1 MAKFQSLESTMPT
14 FFNAKFCQIFL
25 ILFII
30 FTVFTGRAFAD
41 TQPPSVKVNMRNHG
55 YTMGDEIHQ
64 KIQINLPANESI
76 DLQSLPLAGYINPW
90 LDLKSVSFKQE
101 GQTATLQLVWQI
113 FATVEF
119 TQVLKT
125 PEMGL
130 KTTANKSPKI
140 IVPPQP
146 FYYSAVLPQ
155 SVVDIQR
162 RQNLYH
168 LVIDTFSPILVASI
182 FATLALIGFAVWW
195 WLQDRFSWLPYS
207 AGPMTKLARKLKGQL
222 VISLHHAELVY
233 ETLNQCA
240 GKNIYLNNQAAFFE
254 HATYLK
260 PYDTEIMDFLYK
272 ANQVIYNH
280 DALGHGQSQPPQ
292 NLGAS
297 AWVQEAAMAERL
309 FRRQKRQ
316 QKHA

>member
-1 MAKFQSLESTMPT
+1 MAKFQLLEPTMPT
-14 FFNAKFCQIFL
+14 FFSPKFCQIFL
-25 ILFII
+25 VLFII
-30 FTVFTGRAFAD
+30 STVFARQAFAAP
-41 TQPPSVKVNMRNHG
+41 QPPSVKVNMRNHG
-55 YTMGDEIHQ
+55 YTMGNEIHQ

-76 DLQSLPLAGYINPW
+76 DPQSLPLAGYINPW
-90 LDLKSVSFKQE
+90 LDLKSVSFMQE
-101 GQTATLQLVWQI
+101 GQTATLQLGWQI

-119 TQVLKT
+119 TQELKT
-125 PEMGL
+125 PEMAL
-130 KTTANKSPKI
+130 KTTVKKSPKI
-140 IVPPQP
+140 IIPPQP

-162 RQNLYH
+162 RQNLSP
-168 LVIDTFSPILVASI
+168 LVFDTFSPILVASI
-182 FATLALIGFAVWW
+182 FAMLALIGFAVWW

-207 AGPMTKLARKLKGQL
+207 AGPMTKLARKLKGQS

-240 GKNIYLNNQAAFFE
+240 GKNIYLNNQDALFGC
-254 HATYLK
+254 ATYLK
-260 PYDTEIMDFLYK
+260 PYKTEILGFLLA

-280 DALGHGQSQPPQ
+280 DALGRIQKQQIQ

-297 AWVQEAAMAERL
+297 AWVQEAAIAERL

-316 QKHA
+316 QKNA

>member
-1 MAKFQSLESTMPT
+1 MAKFQSLKSSMSPL
-14 FFNAKFCQIFL
+14 FSAKFCQIFL
-25 ILFII
+25 VFFII
-30 FTVFTGRAFAD
+30 FTVFTGHAFAA
-41 TQPPSVKVNMRNHG
+41 TQQPSVNVNMRNHG

-64 KIQINLPANESI
+64 KIQIYLPANESI
-76 DLQSLPLAGYINPW
+76 DPQSLPLAGYINPW

-125 PEMGL
+125 PEIGL
-130 KTTANKSPKI
+130 KNTASKSPKI
-140 IVPPQP
+140 FIPPQP

-162 RQNLYH
+162 RQNLSP
-168 LVIDTFSPILVASI
+168 LVFDTFSPNLVASI
-182 FATLALIGFAVWW
+182 FATLALIGFVVWW

-240 GKNIYLNNQAAFFE
+240 GKNIYLNNEAAFFE

-260 PYDTEIMDFLYK
+260 PYDTEIMDFLCK

-280 DALGHGQSQPPQ
+280 DALGRGQSQPPQ

-297 AWVQEAAMAERL
+297 AWVQKAAMAERL

-316 QKHA
+316 QKHV